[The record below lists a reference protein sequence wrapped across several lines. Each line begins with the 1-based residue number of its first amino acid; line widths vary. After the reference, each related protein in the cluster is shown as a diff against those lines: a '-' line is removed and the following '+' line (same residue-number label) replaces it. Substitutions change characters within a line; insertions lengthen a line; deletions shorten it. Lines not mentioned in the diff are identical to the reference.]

1 MDVYAVCKEQQE
13 KPDFNTF
20 FRGTGVFHDH
30 HTGQALNKE
39 KVVEAVR
46 NDLDE
51 MYSFSVLQWRRRS
64 EKPASE
70 KVISTTLFH
79 KLKDEGTVRSRI
91 VLRQFADVPL
101 HEPSTNLVAE
111 TVSVIAS
118 KGNGRQMTSPF
129 RSSTLG

>member
-1 MDVYAVCKEQQE
+1 M
-13 KPDFNTF
+13 
-20 FRGTGVFHDH
+20 FHDH
-30 HTGQALNKE
+30 YTGQALNKE

-79 KLKDEGTVRSRI
+79 KLKNEGTVRSRI

-111 TVSVIAS
+111 TDITFAFFHAWLRSTGL
-118 KGNGRQMTSPF
+118 KRPRRWGGLGRLAVVCPDEVKNMF
-129 RSSTLG
+129 DE